1 MKPLYDVMVV
11 DDEPIIRKGLL
22 KLLEA
27 SGRAISCIR
36 LADSGQEALRMI
48 GEHMPDFLLTDIRMA
63 DMNGLELSRTI
74 QERGYPIQVVVIS
87 GFGEFHY
94 AQKCVS
100 YGVKEYLLKPI
111 NQTELEKVLDKL
123 IESKSEEIA
132 KPVFS
137 IRTCE
142 SLTEQI
148 SEGIWFL
155 DEASLDQALDEWR
168 QYLESLQLS
177 TDQNQQLLQDS
188 LQMIH
193 KFLAAKD
200 VYVFSAQVPL
210 TFTENKGGDPENS
223 FQLFEVKIRKMYTD
237 LQYKRKGKLIDP
249 ITAAKLYI
257 DTHLTNEVSL
267 EEVAQHLGL
276 NPSYFSQLFK
286 QSTQETFVHYR
297 MKKRMEKA
305 KSLLEIPHYR
315 MSDIAEEVGY
325 IDYSH
330 FAKSFKKLYQLS
342 PSEYRA
348 KLGIE

>member
-1 MKPLYDVMVV
+1 MKTTFDLIIV

-22 KLLEA
+22 KLVDA
-27 SGRAISCIR
+27 SNRSIESIR

-48 GEHMPDFLLTDIRMA
+48 AEQMPDFLLTDIRMA
-63 DMNGLELSRTI
+63 DMDGLELCRTI
-74 QERGYPIQVVVIS
+74 QEREYPIQVAVIS
-87 GFGEFHY
+87 GFGEFQY
-94 AQKCVS
+94 AQKCLS

-111 NQTELEKVLDKL
+111 NQTELERVLDKL
-123 IESKSEEIA
+123 IESRRGDSA

-142 SLTEQI
+142 SLTERI
-148 SEGIWFL
+148 AEGIWFL
-155 DEASLDQALDEWR
+155 EEENLELALKEWHH
-168 QYLESLQLS
+168 YLQHLQLS
-177 TDQNQQLLQDS
+177 SDQVQQLLQDC

-200 VYVFSAQVPL
+200 VYVFNTVEAL
-210 TFTENKGGDPENS
+210 TLLADKEEEAS
-223 FQLFEVKIRKMYTD
+223 FLQFNTLIRKMFSD
-237 LQYKRKGKLIDP
+237 LHYKRKGKLIDP
-249 ITAAKLYI
+249 IAAAKSYI
-257 DTHLTNEVSL
+257 DAHLTEEVSL
-267 EEVAQHLGL
+267 EEVAKHLGL
-276 NPSYFSQLFK
+276 NASYFSQLFK
-286 QSTQETFVHYR
+286 QVTQETFVHYR

-305 KSLLEIPHYR
+305 ISLLEIPHYR

-348 KLGIE
+348 KLGID